1 MEATDIQAQITGGKI
16 FSEHPEERKAWTQ
29 NAIDQVEFCHKLGG
43 VQCEFWTVARQLDLP
58 DQVLIP
64 RLSEA
69 LISVAETAKKLNIM
83 ITIAPEPAQIDY
95 SDEIAAQIVDTVG
108 SSHFQFIYDCAHA
121 EVMVGDALEALTQF
135 ENYIGHVHFCDSDGT
150 VRCEDGASQTLKHLA
165 TGNETLDLANML
177 KTLHKTGYDRWLQV
191 DIWENPNPIDCSRR
205 TKLFVDSVLSTQWN
219 NKFRWNTVIM
229 QI

>member
-1 MEATDIQAQITGGKI
+1 
-16 FSEHPEERKAWTQ
+16 
-29 NAIDQVEFCHKLGG
+29 
-43 VQCEFWTVARQLDLP
+43 
-58 DQVLIP
+58 
-64 RLSEA
+64 
-69 LISVAETAKKLNIM
+69 M
-83 ITIAPEPAQIDY
+83 ITIEPEPAQIDY

-177 KTLHKTGYDRWLQV
+177 KTLHKTGYDR
-191 DIWENPNPIDCSRR
+191 
-205 TKLFVDSVLSTQWN
+205 
-219 NKFRWNTVIM
+219 
-229 QI
+229 